1 MVYWLGSERA
11 KAFLSTEAHHPSP
24 YASNPGTLLFFI
36 PLELRRGVVALL
48 RQRARVEPDGLREVS
63 VFDAMLTRAGRQ
75 RALERAMDDN
85 ETSCLCCMSR
95 PRAVRNQPCGHAI
108 YCELCTIRSVRAN
121 GLTCA
126 YRCAVPRLV
135 VVSPTG
141 DLPLLTMMETYLA
154 EPEPEGRAFESLDA
168 FLQAKLES
176 DDAEV
181 AEATQAALALMSRQG
196 GGEEEEPILLFPIDA
211 QGHATVPEGE
221 TEIPGYAFE
230 GCASLIS
237 ITLPTSLTSIGDS
250 AFENCTSLVLTS
262 LPDGLTSIGDH
273 AFIGCASLVLTSLP
287 GSLTSIGIAAFNRC
301 RSLALTSL
309 PDGVTSIER
318 ATFCHCTSLAL
329 TSLPD
334 GLTNIDKH
342 AFACCDSL
350 KLTSLP
356 DGLTNIGQY
365 AFYNCTSL
373 ALTSLPDSITS
384 ISKGAFNGCRSLTL
398 IRLPDGLTSIGQY
411 AFAYCDS
418 LALTRLPDGITS
430 IGERAFEDCINLA
443 LTSLPDGLTLS
454 SIGPNAFLRCDS
466 LALTGLPDS
475 LTSISQYTFVRSSAT
490 IIDLLGCR
498 RGCLHLLVDAFV
510 VAAIVLA
517 ISLGVYFDLA
527 GCLVLWF

>member
-1 MVYWLGSERA
+1 MG
-11 KAFLSTEAHHPSP
+11 
-24 YASNPGTLLFFI
+24 
-36 PLELRRGVVALL
+36 
-48 RQRARVEPDGLREVS
+48 
-63 VFDAMLTRAGRQ
+63 
-75 RALERAMDDN
+75 DN

-108 YCELCTIRSVRAN
+108 SCELCTIRTVRAN

-141 DLPLLTMMETYLA
+141 DLPLLNITETYLA

-250 AFENCTSLVLTS
+250 AFENCHSLVLTSLPGGLVSIDKHAFRGCHRLALTS
-262 LPDGLTSIGDH
+262 LPDGLTSIGH
-273 AFIGCASLVLTSLP
+273 E
-287 GSLTSIGIAAFNRC
+287 AFN
-301 RSLALTSL
+301 
-309 PDGVTSIER
+309 
-318 ATFCHCTSLAL
+318 
-329 TSLPD
+329 
-334 GLTNIDKH
+334 
-342 AFACCDSL
+342 
-350 KLTSLP
+350 
-356 DGLTNIGQY
+356 
-365 AFYNCTSL
+365 NCTSL
-373 ALTSLPDSITS
+373 ALTSLP
-384 ISKGAFNGCRSLTL
+384 N
-398 IRLPDGLTSIGQY
+398 RL
-411 AFAYCDS
+411 
-418 LALTRLPDGITS
+418 TS

-454 SIGPNAFLRCDS
+454 NIGPNAFLRCDS
-466 LALTGLPDS
+466 LALTCLPDGFN
-475 LTSISQYTFVRSSAT
+475 SISRYTFLRSSAT

-498 RGCLHLLVDAFV
+498 RGCLHLHLLADAFV
-510 VAAIVLA
+510 VAAIVVAASLVAA
-517 ISLGVYFDLA
+517 IVH
-527 GCLVLWF
+527 CLVLWF

>member
-63 VFDAMLTRAGRQ
+63 VFDAMLTKAERQ

-141 DLPLLTMMETYLA
+141 DLPLLNITETYLA

-168 FLQAKLES
+168 FLLAKLES

-181 AEATQAALALMSRQG
+181 AEAAQAALALRW
-196 GGEEEEPILLFPIDA
+196 PFPIDA

-221 TEIPGYAFE
+221 TELPAQAFMY
-230 GCASLIS
+230 CRSLIS
-237 ITLPTSLTSIGDS
+237 ITLPASLTTIGEYVFAHCASLVLVSHSGGITSIGKY
-250 AFENCTSLVLTS
+250 AFLGCRSLTLTS
-262 LPDGLTSIGDH
+262 LPDGITSIGQC
-273 AFIGCASLVLTSLP
+273 AFV
-287 GSLTSIGIAAFNRC
+287 NC

-309 PDGVTSIER
+309 PNRLTSIGDR
-318 ATFCHCTSLAL
+318 AFENCTSLAP
-329 TSLPD
+329 TKLPD
-334 GLTNIDKH
+334 GLTSIGKY
-342 AFACCDSL
+342 AFARCDSL
-350 KLTSLP
+350 VL
-356 DGLTNIGQY
+356 G
-365 AFYNCTSL
+365 
-373 ALTSLPDSITS
+373 SLPDSITS
-384 ISKGAFNGCRSLTL
+384 IGSGAFENCHS
-398 IRLPDGLTSIGQY
+398 
-411 AFAYCDS
+411 
-418 LALTRLPDGITS
+418 
-430 IGERAFEDCINLA
+430 LA

-454 SIGPNAFLRCDS
+454 SIGLNAFLGCNS
-466 LALTGLPDS
+466 LALTRLPDG
-475 LTSISQYTFVRSSAT
+475 LTSISQYAFLRVLADGGMLS
-490 IIDLLGCR
+490 LLGWR
-498 RGCLHLLVDAFV
+498 RVCLHLLVDTFALGTLY
-510 VAAIVLA
+510 LA
-517 ISLGVYFDLA
+517 CYTLYHYYMSLKA
-527 GCLVLWF
+527 RCI